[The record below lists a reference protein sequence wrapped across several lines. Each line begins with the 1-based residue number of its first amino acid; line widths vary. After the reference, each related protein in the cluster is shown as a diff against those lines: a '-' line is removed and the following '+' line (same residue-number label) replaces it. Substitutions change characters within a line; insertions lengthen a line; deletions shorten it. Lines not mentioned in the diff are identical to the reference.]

1 MAKPAAKKHAK
12 PAAKK
17 VAKPAAKKVAK
28 PAAKKVAK
36 PAAKKVAK
44 PAAKKVAKPAAKHAA
59 DAPAAAE
66 APAPKAP
73 TALTKTELIAELNKD
88 LAKEYS
94 ALIQYVQHAAV
105 ITGPQYDAI
114 SAELAVH
121 SNEEH
126 QHAITLSDQID
137 FLGGVPAVDVAD
149 ILISPDSKTMLEQD
163 LEGELDAIA
172 RYRERI
178 AQAEMLQEYGLRRAL
193 EDILIIEEEHA
204 RDLQSAL
211 AL

>member
-1 MAKPAAKKHAK
+1 MAKSAAKKTARK
-12 PAAKK
+12 
-17 VAKPAAKKVAK
+17 
-28 PAAKKVAK
+28 
-36 PAAKKVAK
+36 
-44 PAAKKVAKPAAKHAA
+44 
-59 DAPAAAE
+59 APAKASAARTAAPAKAAE
-66 APAPKAP
+66 AAGPP
-73 TALTKTELIAELNKD
+73 TPRSATKAELVDLLNQD

-94 ALIQYVQHAAV
+94 ALIQYVQHASV

-114 SAELAVH
+114 SAELTVH

-149 ILISPDSKTMLEQD
+149 IYLSPDSKTMLEQD
-163 LEGELDAIA
+163 LDGELDAIA

-193 EDILIIEEEHA
+193 EDILIVEEEHA
-204 RDLQSAL
+204 RDLQDAL
-211 AL
+211 SL

>member
-1 MAKPAAKKHAK
+1 MAKPAVRKTAS
-12 PAAKK
+12 
-17 VAKPAAKKVAK
+17 
-28 PAAKKVAK
+28 
-36 PAAKKVAK
+36 
-44 PAAKKVAKPAAKHAA
+44 
-59 DAPAAAE
+59 
-66 APAPKAP
+66 KAP
-73 TALTKTELIAELNKD
+73 RKLTKAQLIAELNKD

-94 ALIQYVQHAAV
+94 ALIQYVQHASV

-114 SAELAVH
+114 SAELTIH

-137 FLGGVPAVDVAD
+137 FLGGIPAVDVAD
-149 ILISPDSKTMLEQD
+149 IHISPNSKVMLEQD

-178 AQAEMLQEYGLRRAL
+178 GQAEMLQEYGLHRAL

-204 RDLQSAL
+204 RDLQNAL
-211 AL
+211 DL

>member
-1 MAKPAAKKHAK
+1 VRCAGAERAGPAGVISRKETS
-12 PAAKK
+12 
-17 VAKPAAKKVAK
+17 VAKPAARKSTKK
-28 PAAKKVAK
+28 
-36 PAAKKVAK
+36 
-44 PAAKKVAKPAAKHAA
+44 
-59 DAPAAAE
+59 APVTAAA
-66 APAPKAP
+66 AAPKAP
-73 TALTKTELIAELNKD
+73 RTPRKLTRAQLIDALNKD

-94 ALIQYVQHAAV
+94 ALIQYVQHASV

-114 SAELAVH
+114 SAELTVH

-149 ILISPDSKTMLEQD
+149 IHISPDSKIMLEQD

-211 AL
+211 DL

>member
-1 MAKPAAKKHAK
+1 VPKQSAKKAARRPATPAA
-12 PAAKK
+12 PRR
-17 VAKPAAKKVAK
+17 VAKAQ
-28 PAAKKVAK
+28 
-36 PAAKKVAK
+36 
-44 PAAKKVAKPAAKHAA
+44 
-59 DAPAAAE
+59 
-66 APAPKAP
+66 
-73 TALTKTELIAELNKD
+73 LIDLLNKD

-105 ITGPQYDAI
+105 MTGPEYDAI

-126 QHAITLSDQID
+126 MHAITLSNQID
-137 FLGGVPAVDVAD
+137 FLGGVPAVDVAE
-149 ILISPDSKTMLEQD
+149 IRVSPDAKTMLEQD
-163 LEGELDAIA
+163 LDGELDAIG
-172 RYRERI
+172 RYKERI

-211 AL
+211 NQ

>member
-1 MAKPAAKKHAK
+1 MPKQSTKKATRTTTTAKPRQASKSQII
-12 PAAKK
+12 
-17 VAKPAAKKVAK
+17 
-28 PAAKKVAK
+28 
-36 PAAKKVAK
+36 
-44 PAAKKVAKPAAKHAA
+44 
-59 DAPAAAE
+59 D
-66 APAPKAP
+66 
-73 TALTKTELIAELNKD
+73 LLNKD

-105 ITGPQYDAI
+105 ITGPEYDAI
-114 SAELAVH
+114 AAELAVH

-126 QHAITLSDQID
+126 AHAQSLSNQID
-137 FLGGVPAVDVAD
+137 FLGGVPAVDVAEIHVSD
-149 ILISPDSKTMLEQD
+149 DSKVMLEQD

-193 EDILIIEEEHA
+193 EDILIVEEEHA

-211 AL
+211 NQ

>member
-1 MAKPAAKKHAK
+1 MAKPAAKKATRK
-12 PAAKK
+12 TIRVSAPKT
-17 VAKPAAKKVAK
+17 
-28 PAAKKVAK
+28 
-36 PAAKKVAK
+36 
-44 PAAKKVAKPAAKHAA
+44 
-59 DAPAAAE
+59 APASTAAE
-66 APAPKAP
+66 PKAP
-73 TALTKTELIAELNKD
+73 RKLTKVQLIDEINKD

-94 ALIQYVQHAAV
+94 ALIQYVQHASV
-105 ITGPQYDAI
+105 ITGPQYDTI
-114 SAELAVH
+114 SAELTVH

-137 FLGGVPAVDVAD
+137 FLGGVPDVNVAD
-149 ILISPDSKTMLEQD
+149 IHISPDSKVMLEQD

-178 AQAEMLQEYGLRRAL
+178 GQAEILQEYGLRRAL

-211 AL
+211 DL

>member
-1 MAKPAAKKHAK
+1 MRSAGAYRAGPARVIRRKETN
-12 PAAKK
+12 
-17 VAKPAAKKVAK
+17 VAKPAAKKATRKTIRVSAPK
-28 PAAKKVAK
+28 T
-36 PAAKKVAK
+36 
-44 PAAKKVAKPAAKHAA
+44 
-59 DAPAAAE
+59 APASTAAE
-66 APAPKAP
+66 PKAP
-73 TALTKTELIAELNKD
+73 RKLTKAQLIDEINKD

-94 ALIQYVQHAAV
+94 ALIQYVQHASV

-114 SAELAVH
+114 SAELTVH

-137 FLGGVPAVDVAD
+137 FLGGVPDVNVAD
-149 ILISPDSKTMLEQD
+149 IHISPDSKVMLEQD

-178 AQAEMLQEYGLRRAL
+178 GQAEMLQEYGLRRAL

-211 AL
+211 DL

>member
-1 MAKPAAKKHAK
+1 MPKQPTKKTARKPAAES
-12 PAAKK
+12 
-17 VAKPAAKKVAK
+17 
-28 PAAKKVAK
+28 
-36 PAAKKVAK
+36 
-44 PAAKKVAKPAAKHAA
+44 
-59 DAPAAAE
+59 AP
-66 APAPKAP
+66 PRPRQVS
-73 TALTKTELIAELNKD
+73 KTQLIDILNRD

-105 ITGPQYDAI
+105 MTGPEYDSIA
-114 SAELAVH
+114 AELVVH

-126 QHAITLSDQID
+126 QHAITLANQID
-137 FLGGVPAVDVAD
+137 FLGGVPAVDVGA
-149 ILISPDSKTMLEQD
+149 IHVSPEAKTMLEQD
-163 LEGELDAIA
+163 LDGELDAIW

-211 AL
+211 SR

>member
-1 MAKPAAKKHAK
+1 MAKQTAKRGARK
-12 PAAKK
+12 PAVPGAPRK
-17 VAKPAAKKVAK
+17 V
-28 PAAKKVAK
+28 
-36 PAAKKVAK
+36 
-44 PAAKKVAKPAAKHAA
+44 
-59 DAPAAAE
+59 
-66 APAPKAP
+66 
-73 TALTKTELIAELNKD
+73 TKTEIVDLLNKD

-105 ITGPQYDAI
+105 ITGPEYDAI
-114 SAELAVH
+114 AAELAVH

-126 QHAITLSDQID
+126 MHAITLSNQID
-137 FLGGVPAVDVAD
+137 FLGGTPAVDVAG
-149 ILISPDSKTMLEQD
+149 IYVSPDAKTMLEQD

-193 EDILIIEEEHA
+193 EDILIVEEEHA

-211 AL
+211 SQ